1 MDLAQFSE
9 ENFITFLKEQFIPK
23 DPVIGIGDDCAV
35 FPYTKDTSLLVT
47 TDALVEGVH
56 FLKEEIPP
64 EDLGYKTLAV
74 NVSDIA
80 AMGGEPKYAFLS
92 IALPKTIDP
101 LWVQSFIKGFK
112 EACAHWAIQLLGGDT
127 VGSKRDIFINLT
139 LIGIADTKTIK
150 YRSSAENGDIICV
163 TNTLGDSGGGLKVIL
178 DKRVRSEDSEQLI
191 DAHFRPQVDP
201 KMGIWLASQK
211 GVHAMMDVSDGL
223 DCDLTRMIKSSKM
236 GAIID
241 MDKLPLSNSLTQI
254 CLKEGWDPIK
264 LALTGGEDYCLLF
277 TISPDYFKEIKASF
291 QKLFGMSL
299 FNVGEIQNFSN
310 EIIYRKNG
318 KVVETN
324 FSNFNHF

>member
-1 MDLAQFSE
+1 MDLAKFSE

-23 DPVIGIGDDCAV
+23 DSVIGIGDDCAV
-35 FPYTKDTSLLVT
+35 IPYTKDSSLLVT

-74 NVSDIA
+74 NVSDLA

-92 IALPKTIDP
+92 IALPKPIDP

-112 EACAHWAIQLLGGDT
+112 EACAHWNVQLLGGDT

-139 LIGIADTKTIK
+139 LIGVANTETIK
-150 YRSSAENGDIICV
+150 YRSSAEIDDIICV
-163 TNTLGDSGGGLKVIL
+163 TNTLGNSGGGLKIIL
-178 DKRVRSEDSEQLI
+178 NNLERSDEAKQLI
-191 DAHFRPQVDP
+191 DAHFRPHVDP
-201 KMGIWLASQK
+201 RMAMWLAAQK

-223 DCDLTRMIKSSKM
+223 DCDLTRLLESSKK

-241 MDKLPLSNSLTQI
+241 VDKLPISNSLSQT
-254 CLKEGWDPIK
+254 CLKEGWDKIQ

-277 TISPDYFKEIKASF
+277 TVSPHDFKEIKASF

-299 FNVGEIQNFSN
+299 FNIGEIQNFSN

-318 KVVETN
+318 KVFETN

>member
-1 MDLAQFSE
+1 MDLAKFNE
-9 ENFITFLKEQFIPK
+9 EKFITFLKEQFISK
-23 DPVIGIGDDCAV
+23 DPVLGIGDDCAV
-35 FPYTKDTSLLVT
+35 IPYTMESSLLVT

-56 FLKEEIPP
+56 FLKEEISP

-74 NVSDIA
+74 NVSDVS

-92 IALPKTIDP
+92 IALPKTIEA

-112 EACAHWAIQLLGGDT
+112 EACALWDIQLLGGDT

-139 LIGIADTKTIK
+139 LIGVGVTDTIK
-150 YRSSAENGDIICV
+150 YRNRAENGDIICV
-163 TNTLGDSGGGLKVIL
+163 TSNLGDSGGGLKVVL
-178 DKRVRSEDSEQLI
+178 DKIHRSADAKKLI
-191 DAHFRPQVDP
+191 EAHYRPHVDP
-201 KMGIWLASQK
+201 KMGMWLASQK

-223 DCDLTRMIKSSKM
+223 DCDLTRLIKSSKK
-236 GAIID
+236 GGTIYI
-241 MDKLPLSNSLTQI
+241 DKLPISNSLAKV
-254 CLKEGWDPIK
+254 CLKEGWNSEK

-277 TISPDYFKEIKASF
+277 TVSPNDFKEIKASF

-310 EIIYRKNG
+310 EIIYHKNG
-318 KVVETN
+318 KILETN